1 MSSSAVFKCIP
12 SVFLVMRWLML
23 EKVLGVTTLWGRP
36 FLEAKPSRMVGGCR
50 HDTLIPALPAADK
63 PRLDA

>member
-1 MSSSAVFKCIP
+1 
-12 SVFLVMRWLML
+12 ML